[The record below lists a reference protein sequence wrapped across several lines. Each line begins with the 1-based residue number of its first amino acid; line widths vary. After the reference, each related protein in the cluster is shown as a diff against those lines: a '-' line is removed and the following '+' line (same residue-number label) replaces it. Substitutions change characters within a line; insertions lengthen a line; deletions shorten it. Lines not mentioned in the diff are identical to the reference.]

1 MRSYEVLAS
10 FYDRFNEQIDY
21 SAWADK
27 IVAFFDE
34 YKIPKDAIILD
45 AACGTG
51 KMTLEL
57 ARRGYDMIGTDLSA
71 EMLMQAR
78 IAADE
83 AGLSPLFL
91 LQSLTELDL
100 YGTVMAITCCLD
112 SLNYLESEKD
122 LEKFFALA
130 HNYIEPGGLLV
141 FDLNSEYKFKN
152 TYGDNCYV
160 MQDDDVFLSWQNFY
174 DEDTHECQ
182 FVLDFFIKDK
192 NGKYTRKCEEQTER
206 CFGHALVQELLE
218 KNGFEIVDIS
228 TDFFSGKDMQKCDR
242 IHYVCKRI

>member
-21 SAWADK
+21 KAWADK
-27 IVAFFDE
+27 IVSFFDE
-34 YKIPKDAIILD
+34 NNIPKDSIILD

-57 ARRGYDMIGTDLSA
+57 ASRGYDMIGTDLSA

-83 AGLSPLFL
+83 KGVSPLFL
-91 LQSLTELDL
+91 LQDLTSLDL

-112 SLNYLESEKD
+112 SLNYLSGEKE

-141 FDLNSEYKFKN
+141 FDMNSEYKFAN

-160 MQDDDVFLSWQNFY
+160 MQDNEVFLSWQNFY
-174 DEDTHECQ
+174 DEKSQDCT

-192 NGKYTRKCEEQTER
+192 NGKYQRKNEEQTEH
-206 CFGHALVQELLE
+206 CFMHERVLE
-218 KNGFEIVDIS
+218 MLSKNGFEILDIS
-228 TDFFSGKDMQKCDR
+228 ADFYKSKDIKSCDR
-242 IHYVCKRI
+242 IHYTCKRI